1 MRKTDITKLRAWRL
15 IVVSLVLGVSD
26 RTIYSITRDYSV
38 DSLIQVVL
46 GVVLL
51 TLVYQLYPYNLGD

>member
-1 MRKTDITKLRAWRL
+1 MSKLNCWRL
-15 IVVSLVLGVSD
+15 VSISTVFGISD
-26 RTIYSITRDYSV
+26 RLVNSITRDYSV